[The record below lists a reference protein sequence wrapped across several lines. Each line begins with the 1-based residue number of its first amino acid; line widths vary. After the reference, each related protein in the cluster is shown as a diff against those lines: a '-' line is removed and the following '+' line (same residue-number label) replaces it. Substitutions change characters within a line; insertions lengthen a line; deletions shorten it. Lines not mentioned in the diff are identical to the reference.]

1 MKNIIFIV
9 ITLLNCFIWNQ
20 ESIAQ
25 NKEYLVSL
33 KYLENVNEAIEQG
46 DLTTAKTKIYQSLD
60 NYPVVEVFGNIE
72 KVFQLPDIKTGMEM
86 MDYLLSKVESFP
98 KKKILVNNNY
108 SYDKHSKLFQ
118 EVDKDRAAIYFY
130 ELQFGLLKRY
140 GNKKDIVQ
148 ELEKSIQI
156 QIEHKKN
163 KFGMDMEHMK
173 LQSLKLNY
181 YSYIN
186 DKVKVNET
194 LNQLFSG
201 IAMGQNPI
209 LKETIEFNDYLEL
222 EDYENATKL
231 AEKYKNV
238 DLKKEPHMKGLYET
252 KMFSIYSKQGNDLTP
267 AFYEKVI
274 NNYGLD
280 FGKTW
285 SHGKLALANYYKKKG
300 EYKKALELL
309 EEVISLNKR
318 TSLDYML
325 IDNWILFN
333 DLGETYAGM
342 LEFDKAKTA
351 YETALMYDPEY
362 EKAIQGLAQLESKVA
377 GIQSTDKLGPEIQ
390 IIQPAVRGLKITGS
404 DKLLIKGRAIDPSG
418 ISEVS
423 INGTKVYL
431 TDAGD
436 FWAEMPAKSG
446 INKYLITA
454 KDKSNNLGTKELEFE
469 LNIAQKEDD
478 LVPVIANSGK
488 NYCLLIASQ
497 NYKDSSIPS
506 LNNPIM
512 DAVKLKILLKN
523 NYGFSED
530 NIIPLYNP
538 TVNELQRQLKEL
550 TLTLKEEDNL
560 LIFYAG
566 HGIWKEQE
574 KKGYW
579 LMSDSRY
586 ADVSTWLPNKAV
598 LEEISNIPSRHILL
612 ITDACFSGSVFK
624 TRGLSEAPTAIK
636 EMENKITRVA
646 ITSGN
651 DTEVPDESVFMK
663 YLIKALSE
671 NKESYLMAQKMFIN
685 HVLEAVMTE
694 TKTEPRYG
702 TLEMAG
708 HIGGDFIFIKK

>member
-163 KFGMDMEHMK
+163 KFGMDMEQMK

-318 TSLDYML
+318 TS
-325 IDNWILFN
+325 
-333 DLGETYAGM
+333 
-342 LEFDKAKTA
+342 
-351 YETALMYDPEY
+351 
-362 EKAIQGLAQLESKVA
+362 
-377 GIQSTDKLGPEIQ
+377 
-390 IIQPAVRGLKITGS
+390 
-404 DKLLIKGRAIDPSG
+404 
-418 ISEVS
+418 
-423 INGTKVYL
+423 
-431 TDAGD
+431 
-436 FWAEMPAKSG
+436 
-446 INKYLITA
+446 
-454 KDKSNNLGTKELEFE
+454 
-469 LNIAQKEDD
+469 
-478 LVPVIANSGK
+478 
-488 NYCLLIASQ
+488 
-497 NYKDSSIPS
+497 
-506 LNNPIM
+506 
-512 DAVKLKILLKN
+512 
-523 NYGFSED
+523 
-530 NIIPLYNP
+530 
-538 TVNELQRQLKEL
+538 
-550 TLTLKEEDNL
+550 
-560 LIFYAG
+560 
-566 HGIWKEQE
+566 
-574 KKGYW
+574 
-579 LMSDSRY
+579 
-586 ADVSTWLPNKAV
+586 
-598 LEEISNIPSRHILL
+598 
-612 ITDACFSGSVFK
+612 
-624 TRGLSEAPTAIK
+624 
-636 EMENKITRVA
+636 
-646 ITSGN
+646 
-651 DTEVPDESVFMK
+651 
-663 YLIKALSE
+663 
-671 NKESYLMAQKMFIN
+671 
-685 HVLEAVMTE
+685 
-694 TKTEPRYG
+694 
-702 TLEMAG
+702 
-708 HIGGDFIFIKK
+708 